1 MKLNQSSISKI
12 GRELQSLVKGEVLFD
27 EFSRGRYSTDASIYQ
42 ITPIAI
48 TIPKDTDDVLRVLEY
63 CKLNELPILPRGA
76 GSSQCGQ
83 SIGECVVLDYSK
95 FQNQILDINLDE
107 KTAWVQPGLVLDQL
121 NAHLKKYDLC
131 FPVDVSTSSR
141 ATIGGMTGNNSCGSR
156 SLYYGNMVHNVEAV
170 EAILDDGSLYIFENI
185 KKDYLITKN
194 NQNRQYKIIE
204 ELIKIYLNNKQ
215 EINENFPKTQRR
227 VGGYNLDLI
236 NPNGFNTS
244 NILVGSEGTLSLFNK
259 VKIKLS
265 PIPKQ
270 KMLGLCAFQNF
281 RQAMEITK
289 EIVKLKPTAVEL
301 MDDNLLNLAKL
312 IPMFQGSIKKYFKGN
327 PEAVLMVEFIDDN
340 LNEVKHKIKDL
351 ESLILTQNKNNFFS
365 FYENLTDQKEIFEMR
380 KAGLN
385 ILMSLKGDKK
395 PVAFIED
402 CAVSLDHL
410 ADYTTRL
417 NEVFKKYNTS
427 GMFYAHA
434 SVGTLHVRPIIN
446 MKSEQ
451 DIKNMRSI
459 TEEAFQMVKEY
470 KGAHSGEHGD
480 GILRSEFHEM
490 MFGKKLVNAFE
501 SVKDL
506 FDHKSIFNPH
516 KIVRSYKQ
524 NDRSLMRYKADYK
537 AEKINT
543 HYDWSDW
550 GEFSDAVEM
559 CNNNGACRKL
569 DSGVMCPSYRVT
581 KDEKDLVRGRANTL
595 RLALSN
601 QLPKDAFVSKEMFET
616 MELCV
621 GCKACQRECP
631 MSVDISKMK
640 SEFLFHYYKKF
651 SMKLKDKIIS
661 NMPQNIWLIKLM
673 APIFNNIK
681 NIPILNKVIEWL
693 FNFSTKRTM
702 PEVQNINPLKDIY
715 YSQKNFN
722 NKVILLADT
731 FNINFEIQNLIYAIK
746 VLNKFDYKAIIPNF
760 DDDSLERPLCCGR
773 TYISY
778 GQLDKA
784 QAEMQRFT
792 NYIINNN
799 YTSTPV
805 VGIEPSCLLTFNDE
819 YNSLKNIE
827 NKEKIKNKFYL
838 IEEFI
843 LEKIKDGKKIST
855 NKFSNNVLVHGHCHQ
870 KSQDRLKRLL
880 ELLTTL
886 NIKHKPIET
895 SCCGMAGSFGYDAKN
910 YDISK
915 KMAHLTLIPTI
926 KKEFKNDDIIVAN
939 GTSCRSQIFDFSD
952 QKPQHVSQLLF
963 KIFETIN

>member
-1 MKLNQSSISKI
+1 MKLNQNTISKI
-12 GRELQSLVKGEVLFD
+12 GKELQSLIKGEVLFD
-27 EFSRGRYSTDASIYQ
+27 DFSRGRYSTDASIYQ
-42 ITPIAI
+42 ITPIGI
-48 TIPKDTDDVLRVLEY
+48 VIPKDTDDVLSVLEY

-83 SIGECVVLDYSK
+83 TVGECVVLDYSK
-95 FQNQILDINLDE
+95 FQNQILDINLVE

-121 NAHLKKYDLC
+121 NAKLKQHDLC

-185 KKDYLITKN
+185 NKDFLITKN

-259 VKIKLS
+259 VKLKLT

-270 KMLGLCAFQNF
+270 KMLGLCAFQSF

-312 IPMFQGSIKKYFKGN
+312 IPMFQGSIKKYFQGN
-327 PEAVLMVEFIDDN
+327 PQAVLMVEFIDDN

-351 ESLILTQNKNNFFS
+351 ESLILSQNKNNVFS
-365 FYENLTDQKEIFEMR
+365 FYENLKDQNEIFEMR

-402 CAVSLDHL
+402 CAISLDHL

-543 HYDWSDW
+543 HYDWSNW

-651 SMKLKDKIIS
+651 SMKLKGKIIS
-661 NMPQNIWLIKLM
+661 NMPQNI
-673 APIFNNIK
+673 
-681 NIPILNKVIEWL
+681 
-693 FNFSTKRTM
+693 R
-702 PEVQNINPLKDIY
+702 
-715 YSQKNFN
+715 
-722 NKVILLADT
+722 
-731 FNINFEIQNLIYAIK
+731 
-746 VLNKFDYKAIIPNF
+746 
-760 DDDSLERPLCCGR
+760 
-773 TYISY
+773 
-778 GQLDKA
+778 
-784 QAEMQRFT
+784 
-792 NYIINNN
+792 
-799 YTSTPV
+799 
-805 VGIEPSCLLTFNDE
+805 
-819 YNSLKNIE
+819 
-827 NKEKIKNKFYL
+827 
-838 IEEFI
+838 
-843 LEKIKDGKKIST
+843 
-855 NKFSNNVLVHGHCHQ
+855 
-870 KSQDRLKRLL
+870 
-880 ELLTTL
+880 
-886 NIKHKPIET
+886 
-895 SCCGMAGSFGYDAKN
+895 
-910 YDISK
+910 
-915 KMAHLTLIPTI
+915 
-926 KKEFKNDDIIVAN
+926 
-939 GTSCRSQIFDFSD
+939 
-952 QKPQHVSQLLF
+952 
-963 KIFETIN
+963 